1 MDGAV
6 VAPLKI
12 VTGSAVILRVCV
24 DLYMWGVSAS
34 ERLLATGGGSSYALL
49 RYVSLGTGVVV
60 LTEDPRRQFSGRPVE
75 TLLPL
80 RKSRRVEVGDGS
92 CNAIQRGTHKASY
105 RFGGRRRSMH
115 GNDVYTPIGAC
126 FSPRDLVPPRGIW
139 IGVLTQS
146 IDEGEGDSFR
156 SDSLAR
162 DATINSDRYRVQY
175 WPVLLIGLKGSR
187 AILACAPHR
196 SRLGSLHGTVEFVST
211 VVLARH
217 STSDEIPGSK
227 HLGTQRI
234 VHTRRWLAALVTCL
248 SGQLLVTVGSVGI
261 GSARWWLVRQCSS
274 RVWTLAR
281 A

>member
-1 MDGAV
+1 VGAFPYGRPVRKFFVGQGVGKKSVQPYKGPRRFGFYLPCGRSKVPSTGLYGDERLDGAV

-139 IGVLTQS
+139 IGVLT
-146 IDEGEGDSFR
+146 
-156 SDSLAR
+156 
-162 DATINSDRYRVQY
+162 
-175 WPVLLIGLKGSR
+175 
-187 AILACAPHR
+187 
-196 SRLGSLHGTVEFVST
+196 
-211 VVLARH
+211 
-217 STSDEIPGSK
+217 
-227 HLGTQRI
+227 
-234 VHTRRWLAALVTCL
+234 
-248 SGQLLVTVGSVGI
+248 
-261 GSARWWLVRQCSS
+261 
-274 RVWTLAR
+274 
-281 A
+281 